1 MLHWMPIV
9 TGPRAPV
16 PLLSV
21 TCSPREAVCAVPYSQ
36 LSPEPPRESS
46 LHCWRMGAV
55 ESIAQKD
62 VTVLLAVS
70 FRQARSVAG
79 AACNSAYVHACVPA
93 KFVLQAELAPG
104 SPSIML

>member
-1 MLHWMPIV
+1 MLIW
-9 TGPRAPV
+9 TAPRVPV
-16 PLLSV
+16 VLLRG

-36 LSPEPPRESS
+36 LSPVPPRESS

-62 VTVLLAVS
+62 VTGTLVVS
-70 FRQARSVAG
+70 FRQARSLAG
-79 AACNSAYVHACVPA
+79 AACNSCSEHACEPG

-104 SPSIML
+104 SPSIAL